1 MVASLL
7 STDSKREMQL
17 SLLDIYRDTDAQV
30 ASLRPGLAPTVDSGR
45 SQNGDN
51 QGPPR
56 QGPGDIRLTQV
67 GAFLSLAF
75 VLAVVPFATS
85 RLPQFVGFEPAYEG
99 WSILCEAMM
108 SVLLFSQFSI
118 VKSRGLLTLACG
130 CLVTALAAV
139 ARLLTVPGDFAP
151 GGLLGAG
158 PQSPVWFFMIWTASF
173 PVSVLVYS
181 LFKGPQGLVSRPNVA
196 PTRINGGARIG
207 LSVAAVMAGMICIF
221 AVIGVLAPHLP
232 PLLDQGAFTPF
243 AKICATGIVAI
254 ALASLVVVWRRAPR
268 TLLDGWLVM
277 GLVMWLFDIVL
288 SGLLSHAQYD
298 LAWYAGR
305 AYGAVSAGLLLIM
318 LSLESANQYRQVFEM
333 HNDLLNFNE
342 ALQHLSLH
350 DALTA
355 LPNRRYFDDHL
366 NEQSAVMRRHRRS
379 MAIVIFDVDD
389 FKTFNDHFGHQAGDN
404 CLSHIAQILKA
415 CCRRPA
421 DLAARYGG
429 EEFAFILPETDLA
442 SAMRVAESAR
452 EAIERLQIRQGEGA
466 AWPHVTISG
475 GVAVYDGRGDLPLHA
490 VIASADE
497 ALFQAKSR
505 GRNRIIS
512 QKLERSGHEL
522 SRHRAA

>member
-7 STDSKREMQL
+7 SAESKRDSQL
-17 SLLDIYRDTDAQV
+17 SLLDVYHDPDAQ
-30 ASLRPGLAPTVDSGR
+30 APLRSALAETLAPAR
-45 SQNGDN
+45 NLNGPDHV
-51 QGPPR
+51 PPR
-56 QGPGDIRLTQV
+56 PDAGEIRLTHV

-85 RLPQFVGFEPAYEG
+85 PLPQFAGFEPAYEG

-151 GGLLGAG
+151 SGILGAG

-173 PVSVLVYS
+173 PVSVIIYS
-181 LFKGPQGLVSRPNVA
+181 LFKGPQGLVSRPSAA
-196 PTRINGGARIG
+196 PSRVNGTARIG
-207 LSVAAVMAGMICIF
+207 FSVAAVLAVMIAIF
-221 AVIGVLAPHLP
+221 AVIGAFARSLP
-232 PLLDQGAFTPF
+232 AMLDHGAFTPF
-243 AKICATGIVAI
+243 AKVCATGIVAV
-254 ALASLVVVWRRAPR
+254 ALAALAVVWRRTPR
-268 TLLDGWLVM
+268 TMLDGWLLM
-277 GLVMWLFDIVL
+277 GLVMWLFDLVL

-333 HNDLLNFNE
+333 HNALVASNE
-342 ALQHLSLH
+342 ALHHLSLH

-415 CCRRPA
+415 CCRRPT

-452 EAIERLQIRQGEGA
+452 EAIEHLQIRQGEGA

-475 GVAVYDGRGDLPLHA
+475 GVAVYDGRGDVSLKT
-490 VIASADE
+490 VIAAADE

-522 SRHRAA
+522 NRLRAV

>member
-7 STDSKREMQL
+7 SADSKRDAQL
-17 SLLDIYRDTDAQV
+17 SLLDIYQDQDVHAHLSRSGLVTPV
-30 ASLRPGLAPTVDSGR
+30 RPGLDLD
-45 SQNGDN
+45 GDL
-51 QGPPR
+51 PSP
-56 QGPGDIRLTQV
+56 QGPGSSDVRLTQIGV
-67 GAFLSLAF
+67 FISLGF
-75 VLAVVPFATS
+75 VLGVIPFAATK
-85 RLPQFVGFEPAYEG
+85 LPQFVGFEPAYEG

-139 ARLLTVPGDFAP
+139 ARLLAAPGEFAP
-151 GGLLGAG
+151 NGLFGGGV
-158 PQSPVWFFMIWTASF
+158 QSPVWLFMIWTASF
-173 PVSVLVYS
+173 PTSVIIYS
-181 LFKGPQGLVSRPNVA
+181 VFKGPQGLVNKPNMA
-196 PTRINGGARIG
+196 PSPINGGARIG
-207 LSVAAVMAGMICIF
+207 LAVTAVVAGMIALF
-221 AVIGVLAPHLP
+221 VAIGSLARSLP
-232 PLLDQGAFTPF
+232 PVMDHGVFTPF
-243 AKICATGIVAI
+243 AKICATGIVAVAMA
-254 ALASLVVVWRRAPR
+254 ALAVVWRRTPR
-268 TLLDGWLVM
+268 TTLDGWLLM
-277 GLVMWLFDIVL
+277 GLIMWLFDLAL
-288 SGLLSHAQYD
+288 SGLLSHTQYD

-305 AYGAVSAGLLLIM
+305 AYGAVSAGLLLIL
-318 LSLESANQYRQVFEM
+318 LSLESANQYRQVFEL
-333 HNDLLNFNE
+333 HNALVASNE
-342 ALQHLSLH
+342 ALHHLSLH

-404 CLSHIAQILKA
+404 CLSHIAQVLKS
-415 CCRRPA
+415 CCRRPT

-452 EAIERLQIRQGEGA
+452 EAIEHLQIRQGDGA

-475 GVAVYDGRGDLPLHA
+475 GVAVYDGSGDMSLEA
-490 VIASADE
+490 VIAAADE

-512 QKLERSGHEL
+512 QKLERSSHEL
-522 SRHRAA
+522 GRLRAV

>member
-1 MVASLL
+1 
-7 STDSKREMQL
+7 
-17 SLLDIYRDTDAQV
+17 
-30 ASLRPGLAPTVDSGR
+30 
-45 SQNGDN
+45 
-51 QGPPR
+51 
-56 QGPGDIRLTQV
+56 
-67 GAFLSLAF
+67 
-75 VLAVVPFATS
+75 
-85 RLPQFVGFEPAYEG
+85 
-99 WSILCEAMM
+99 
-108 SVLLFSQFSI
+108 
-118 VKSRGLLTLACG
+118 
-130 CLVTALAAV
+130 
-139 ARLLTVPGDFAP
+139 
-151 GGLLGAG
+151 
-158 PQSPVWFFMIWTASF
+158 
-173 PVSVLVYS
+173 
-181 LFKGPQGLVSRPNVA
+181 
-196 PTRINGGARIG
+196 
-207 LSVAAVMAGMICIF
+207 
-221 AVIGVLAPHLP
+221 
-232 PLLDQGAFTPF
+232 
-243 AKICATGIVAI
+243 
-254 ALASLVVVWRRAPR
+254 
-268 TLLDGWLVM
+268 M
-277 GLVMWLFDIVL
+277 GLVMWLFDLVL

-333 HNDLLNFNE
+333 HNALVASNE
-342 ALQHLSLH
+342 ALHHLSLH

-415 CCRRPA
+415 CCRRPT

-452 EAIERLQIRQGEGA
+452 EAIEHLQIRQGEGA

-475 GVAVYDGRGDLPLHA
+475 GVAVYDGRGDVSLKT
-490 VIASADE
+490 VIAAADE

-522 SRHRAA
+522 NRLRAV

>member
-1 MVASLL
+1 MVAPLL
-7 STDSKREMQL
+7 SADSKRDAQL
-17 SLLDIYRDTDAQV
+17 SLLDMVHEIDAHSPAV
-30 ASLRPGLAPTVDSGR
+30 RPSGSAPVRPPRSLRD
-45 SQNGDN
+45 DN
-51 QGPPR
+51 LTPS
-56 QGPGDIRLTQV
+56 GPGSSEIRLTQV
-67 GAFLSLAF
+67 GVFISLAF
-75 VLAVVPFATS
+75 VLAVIPFATTQ
-85 RLPQFVGFEPAYEG
+85 LPQFVGFEPAYEG

-139 ARLLTVPGDFAP
+139 ARLLAVPGDFAP
-151 GGLLGAG
+151 SGIFGAG
-158 PQSPVWFFMIWTASF
+158 SQSPVWFFMIWTASF
-173 PVSVLVYS
+173 PVSVIIYS
-181 LFKGPQGLVSRPNVA
+181 FFKGPQGLVGRPKA
-196 PTRINGGARIG
+196 AASPINGGAHIG
-207 LSVAAVMAGMICIF
+207 LAVAAVLGAMIALF
-221 AVIGVLAPHLP
+221 VSIGLLAPSLP
-232 PLLDQGAFTPF
+232 SMVDHGAFTPF
-243 AKICATGIVAI
+243 AKLCATGIVGLAMT
-254 ALASLVVVWRRAPR
+254 ALAVIWRRTPR
-268 TLLDGWLVM
+268 TMLDGWLLM
-277 GLVMWLFDIVL
+277 GLVMWLFDIAL
-288 SGLLSHAQYD
+288 SGLLSRTQYD

-333 HNDLLNFNE
+333 HNALVASNE
-342 ALQHLSLH
+342 VLHHLSLH

-366 NEQSAVMRRHRRS
+366 GEQSAVMRRHRRS

-404 CLSHIAQILKA
+404 CLSHIAQILKS
-415 CCRRPA
+415 CCRRPT

-452 EAIERLQIRQGEGA
+452 EAIEHLQIRQGEGA

-475 GVAVYDGRGDLPLHA
+475 GVAVYDGRGDLSLET
-490 VIASADE
+490 VIAAADE

-512 QKLERSGHEL
+512 QKLERSAHEI
-522 SRHRAA
+522 SRLRAV